1 MDIDFGIVRTSA
13 LEAEGLESR
22 VICSMDYALYVP
34 AALAGKKA
42 GGKKEDFLRL
52 LEMFPLATLGERF
65 RVSCVAEKE
74 LR

>member
-42 GGKKEDFLRL
+42 RGR
-52 LEMFPLATLGERF
+52 R
-65 RVSCVAEKE
+65 RVFSACWKCSPWQRWGAVPGFM
-74 LR
+74 RC